1 MLFSQ
6 HQRPPFCSPK
16 PRVRA
21 LDWTKDALVHHSAGI
36 ALLPPARE
44 SPRSAAPFAKG
55 PVESPQLIETE
66 ADLLDTFGQPYP
78 KDSHYEYWL
87 VASSYLA
94 YGGVMRVVRAD
105 DEELKNGFIG
115 IANSVKIKSPDDYTN
130 SGYAENTIAGVT
142 YAAKNPGSWSNGVK
156 VCTIDGFGD
165 QVLTHMGSWADN
177 YNSWKESN
185 LELLEGLEQLRFLEN
200 GYSIKCVP
208 VDNKG
213 RTFWELNNPEDVARI
228 EKEINKNIA

>member
-1 MLFSQ
+1 MPLNLA
-6 HQRPPFCSPK
+6 SPGIVVREVDLTNG
-16 PRVRA
+16 RV
-21 LDWTKDALVHHSAGI
+21 DATSTLTGG
-36 ALLPPARE
+36 L
-44 SPRSAAPFAKG
+44 AAPFAKG

-142 YAAKNPGSWSNGVK
+142 LSL
-156 VCTIDGFGD
+156 I
-165 QVLTHMGSWADN
+165 H
-177 YNSWKESN
+177 
-185 LELLEGLEQLRFLEN
+185 
-200 GYSIKCVP
+200 I
-208 VDNKG
+208 
-213 RTFWELNNPEDVARI
+213 
-228 EKEINKNIA
+228 